1 MSKASDFIKFKIIG
15 HHRKVARGQIDPIKR
30 ASNELKELGYVFVE
44 DNPDILLLQT
54 YLCRPEDKDNIIN
67 NLELPTI
74 LLDDAASTGTHKFR
88 ALNNNPKVIGY
99 IKKQL
104 IENRNLYKTLFP
116 RKRYHYYILSSFD
129 DSLSG
134 KIKIDRHVNDEVL
147 SKVHLGWNLGLTER
161 EGMAIIDNPTFN
173 LDRPIDL
180 HFSIKVQHTSKKE
193 KDNLSKIDTHYTHHR
208 TTCYNEIDRISK
220 KHDLTVSGNC
230 RGKDYLDKMSK
241 AKICISP
248 LGLGEICWRDFEAIS
263 NGAILL
269 KPCMSYIE
277 TWPNIYRPWDTYI
290 PVMWD
295 WSDLEN
301 VLLHILTNYEEYKV
315 IADKAYKVMQ
325 NAWDS
330 KVFAEKFDSIIKN
343 IIK

>member
-1 MSKASDFIKFKIIG
+1 MKIKIIG

-30 ASNELKELGYVFVE
+30 AFNELKELGYVFVE

-54 YLCRPEDKDNIIN
+54 YLCRTEDKNNVVN
-67 NLELPTI
+67 NLEVPTI

-99 IKKQL
+99 VKKQL
-104 IENRNLYKTLFP
+104 ISNRNLYKILFP
-116 RKRYHYYILSSFD
+116 RKRYHYYLLSKYD

-134 KIKIDRHVNDEVL
+134 NTKVDNSVNDEVL

-161 EGMAIIDNPTFN
+161 EGMAINSYPNFN

-180 HFSIKVQHTSKKE
+180 HFSIKIQHTSKKE
-193 KDNLSKIDTHYTHHR
+193 KSNLNKVDIHYTYHR
-208 TTCYNEIDRISK
+208 ATCYNEIDRISK
-220 KHDLTVSGNC
+220 QHGLTVSGKC

-241 AKICISP
+241 AKICVSP

-263 NGAILL
+263 NGAIVI
-269 KPCMSYIE
+269 KPDMSYIE
-277 TWPNIYRPWDTYI
+277 TWPNIYRPWVTYV

-295 WSDLEN
+295 WSNLEL
-301 VLLHILTNYEEYKV
+301 VILDILNNYEKYKT
-315 IADKAYKVMQ
+315 IATNAYEEMQ
-325 NAWDS
+325 NAWDN
-330 KVFAEKFDSIIKN
+330 KVFAERFDSIVKN
-343 IIK
+343 ITK